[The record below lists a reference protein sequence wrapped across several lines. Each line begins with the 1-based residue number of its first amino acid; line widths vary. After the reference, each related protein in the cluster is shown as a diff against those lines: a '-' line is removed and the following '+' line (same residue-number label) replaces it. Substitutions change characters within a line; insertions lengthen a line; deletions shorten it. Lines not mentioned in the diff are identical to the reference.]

1 MHRLPTFT
9 RILSAL
15 INKYL
20 FVDITDK
27 IIVNTVV
34 DSVDNLNRAYSML
47 STSLTLSLNQEGL
60 VERGRSLVPKVKL
73 IKPA

>member
-9 RILSAL
+9 HILGAL

-34 DSVDNLNRAYSML
+34 DSVDNLNKAILYSARL
-47 STSLTLSLNQEGL
+47 
-60 VERGRSLVPKVKL
+60 
-73 IKPA
+73 

>member
-27 IIVNTVV
+27 IIVNTLVDSV
-34 DSVDNLNRAYSML
+34 DSVDNLNKAILYSARL
-47 STSLTLSLNQEGL
+47 
-60 VERGRSLVPKVKL
+60 
-73 IKPA
+73 

>member
-27 IIVNTVV
+27 IIVNTLV
-34 DSVDNLNRAYSML
+34 DSVDNLNKAILYSARL
-47 STSLTLSLNQEGL
+47 
-60 VERGRSLVPKVKL
+60 
-73 IKPA
+73 

>member
-1 MHRLPTFT
+1 MLPTFT

-27 IIVNTVV
+27 IIVNTLV
-34 DSVDNLNRAYSML
+34 DSVDNLNKAILYSARL
-47 STSLTLSLNQEGL
+47 
-60 VERGRSLVPKVKL
+60 
-73 IKPA
+73 

>member
-27 IIVNTVV
+27 IIVNTVALINKYLFVDITDKIIVNTVV
-34 DSVDNLNRAYSML
+34 DSVDNLNKAILYSARL
-47 STSLTLSLNQEGL
+47 
-60 VERGRSLVPKVKL
+60 
-73 IKPA
+73 